1 MTPRTQFE
9 GFATGL
15 SMLISDDDARRAY
28 AAKAK
33 ARAFDFSWDRVIDAY
48 TALYEELYAT
58 R

>member
-1 MTPRTQFE
+1 MTPRTQTE
-9 GFATGL
+9 GFATG
-15 SMLISDDDARRAY
+15 SPTLISDDDVRRAY

-33 ARAFDFSWDRVIDAY
+33 ARAYDFSWDRVIDAY